1 VLGRSGSARIDALV
15 HDMVEHSDR
24 AGEIVQGA
32 EAGPAMAALRD
43 FMFERVYLGPAVRAE
58 RAKIAAVLRR
68 LFEHYV
74 EHPELL
80 PAGEAELPQRVTDYL
95 AGMTDRYCIREYT
108 ELQVPRA
115 FAR

>member
-1 VLGRSGSARIDALV
+1 MS
-15 HDMVEHSDR
+15 
-24 AGEIVQGA
+24 Q
-32 EAGPAMAALRD
+32 LRD

-58 RAKIAAVLRR
+58 HAKIATVLST

-80 PAGEAELPQRVTDYL
+80 PPTPDRRGGLTDSLARRVTDYI
-95 AGMTDRYCIREYT
+95 AGMTDRYSIREYT
-108 ELQVPRA
+108 ALEVPHA

>member
-1 VLGRSGSARIDALV
+1 
-15 HDMVEHSDR
+15 MVENSDR
-24 AGEIVQGA
+24 AGDIVQGA
-32 EAGPAMAALRD
+32 DAGSAMSQLRD

-58 RAKIAAVLRR
+58 HAKIAAVLST

-80 PAGEAELPQRVTDYL
+80 PPTPDRGRGLTDSLARRVTDYI

-108 ELQVPRA
+108 ALEVPQA

>member
-1 VLGRSGSARIDALV
+1 MS
-15 HDMVEHSDR
+15 
-24 AGEIVQGA
+24 
-32 EAGPAMAALRD
+32 ALRE

-58 RAKIAAVLRR
+58 RQRIISVIKR

-80 PAGEAELPQRVTDYL
+80 PTVPGDGGGGADLARRVTDYL
-95 AGMTDRYCIREYT
+95 AGMTDRYCIRAYI
-108 ELQVPRA
+108 ELEVPQA